1 MRKLKLCKKITANYE
16 LTEQGDMMIVNVWTK
31 EASDFEMVDLSEGH
45 ELREDVLVYI
55 GEELNHIHILGKA
68 VFFMSAL

>member
-1 MRKLKLCKKITANYE
+1 
-16 LTEQGDMMIVNVWTK
+16 MMIVNVWTK